1 MNQIDQLIHNY
12 EDFASLPWD
21 QSLAGAQRVWFA
33 VYDKQEERRLRFRI
47 DDFKLATGRAKRRWE
62 LCDLTNHFATWMAG
76 HKYRDAYFAS
86 PNKLDGAPLGAFKSS
101 AAELVRS
108 MLDRSNAN
116 TVVALS
122 GIGSLFGII
131 YASELISQ
139 IQNSI
144 KGRMLVFFPG
154 EYANNM
160 YRLLDARDGW
170 NYLAVPITAYMGRER
185 R

>member
-12 EDFASLPWD
+12 EDFAGLPWD

-33 VYDKQEERRLRFRI
+33 VYDKQEERRVRLRI

-62 LCDLTNHFATWMAG
+62 LCDLTNHFAAWMAS

-86 PNKLDGAPLGAFKSS
+86 PSKLDGAPLGAFKTSVS
-101 AAELVRS
+101 EHVRTA
-108 MLDRSNAN
+108 LDRADAN
-116 TVVALS
+116 TVVALC

-131 YASELISQ
+131 YASDLISQ
-139 IQNSI
+139 VQDSI
-144 KGRMLVFFPG
+144 KGRILVFFPG
-154 EYANNM
+154 EYANNI

-170 NYLAVPITAYMGRER
+170 NYLAVPITAFSGRDR

>member
-1 MNQIDQLIHNY
+1 VNQIDQLMHNY

-21 QSLAGAQRVWFA
+21 QTLAGAQRVWFA
-33 VYDKQEERRLRFRI
+33 VYDKQEERRLRLRI

-62 LCDLTNHFATWMAG
+62 ICDLTNHFATWMAN

-86 PNKLDGAPLGAFKSS
+86 PSKLDGAPLGNFKTAS
-101 AAELVRS
+101 ADFVRQA
-108 MLDRSNAN
+108 LDQSDAN

-131 YASELISQ
+131 FASELISQ
-139 IQNSI
+139 VQTAI

-154 EYANNM
+154 EYANNV

-170 NYLAVPITAYMGRER
+170 NYLAVPITAYKGSSTR
-185 R
+185 